1 MFSAYD
7 LKKII
12 PRAIFA
18 LIAVNLSW
26 SLIESFIKAVELLG
40 LGAKE
45 MITAPFGELGQ
56 MHLGSGEASFAL
68 IGAGAGLA
76 AAAAG
81 IIPILGVAI
90 TGLFGLLFAFGILL
104 LRKVFLIGLVVISP
118 VAIAL
123 SIFPQTENWAK
134 KWWDWFSK
142 LLLMYP
148 FITAMFG
155 LSQVASGILSQI
167 SSNPVEKMIYT
178 LASII
183 IMIIPYFLVGKAL
196 SLAGGAIGRVA
207 GMVNNKDR
215 GIIDKTKKWE
225 QKRVGENR
233 YDLARGQRYDG
244 KNRISKGVNTL
255 GRSIRHPIRTV
266 ARGEAARDAEIM
278 RLINEG
284 AATQEERHPGAKNL
298 TKDQNIAVAVG
309 DSKERVEAEARRRAT
324 ADTSG
329 RNKDEVFREERAK
342 LETDYRT
349 AKAALGGSVDAS
361 AQLYAVQKAMAE
373 GSISG
378 ETAAASVE
386 DIAARSATSEA
397 QQVRLARKFA
407 AELDTKTGDKQSV
420 LESSRVTANL
430 TGAPPVSNIRINTDV
445 NGVFQGPKAAS
456 RERLTELSKED
467 IATIGSSKTNQTV
480 GALRSVEVA
489 TTPKLAQQ
497 ALNEVTS
504 HRSHLVRARE
514 AAATAGKTTTAASF
528 DEALENIDR
537 EIQAHIDRVASGV
550 APNPSGAVI
559 NLDAIRTQSA
569 QQAAQYTPATRPT
582 P

>member
-1 MFSAYD
+1 
-7 LKKII
+7 
-12 PRAIFA
+12 
-18 LIAVNLSW
+18 
-26 SLIESFIKAVELLG
+26 
-40 LGAKE
+40 
-45 MITAPFGELGQ
+45 
-56 MHLGSGEASFAL
+56 
-68 IGAGAGLA
+68 
-76 AAAAG
+76 
-81 IIPILGVAI
+81 
-90 TGLFGLLFAFGILL
+90 
-104 LRKVFLIGLVVISP
+104 
-118 VAIAL
+118 
-123 SIFPQTENWAK
+123 
-134 KWWDWFSK
+134 
-142 LLLMYP
+142 
-148 FITAMFG
+148 
-155 LSQVASGILSQI
+155 
-167 SSNPVEKMIYT
+167 
-178 LASII
+178 
-183 IMIIPYFLVGKAL
+183 
-196 SLAGGAIGRVA
+196 
-207 GMVNNKDR
+207 
-215 GIIDKTKKWE
+215 
-225 QKRVGENR
+225 
-233 YDLARGQRYDG
+233 
-244 KNRISKGVNTL
+244 
-255 GRSIRHPIRTV
+255 
-266 ARGEAARDAEIM
+266 M

-445 NGVFQGPKAAS
+445 NGVFRGPKAAS

>member
-215 GIIDKTKKWE
+215 GIIDNVKKKE
-225 QKRVGENR
+225 QKRVAENR
-233 YDLARGQRYDG
+233 YDAARGQRYG
-244 KNRISKGVNTL
+244 GRNFVTRGANTAL
-255 GRSIRHPIRTV
+255 RSIRHPIKTV
-266 ARGEAARDAEIM
+266 ARGEDTRDAEVL
-278 RLINEG
+278 RLVTESANS
-284 AATQEERHPGAKNL
+284 QEERQPGTKGL
-298 TKDQNIAVAVG
+298 TKDQH
-309 DSKERVEAEARRRAT
+309 T
-324 ADTSG
+324 ALAIG
-329 RNKDEVFREERAK
+329 GEEGG
-342 LETDYRT
+342 
-349 AKAALGGSVDAS
+349 AKARILIEAQKRAASDPTTTVSAEQARLEADYYNAKQAVGGSVDTGT
-361 AQLYAVQKAMAE
+361 QLHSLQKAVEE
-373 GSISG
+373 GSIDG
-378 ETAAASVE
+378 ETAAAAVA
-386 DIAARSATSEA
+386 DLTTRLATSGA
-397 QQVRLARKFA
+397 QKGRLAEKLA
-407 AELDTKTGDKQSV
+407 ADLDKRAGDKQSV
-420 LESSRVTANL
+420 LEHRRVSSNL
-430 TGAPPVSNIRINTDV
+430 SALPPSDIKINTEV
-445 NGVFQGPKAAS
+445 NSVFEGSKAAS
-456 RERLTELSKED
+456 RERLATLSKED
-467 IATIGSSKTNQTV
+467 AATIGASKVAQASS
-480 GALRSVEVA
+480 ALSNISTAA
-489 TTPKLAQQ
+489 TPQLAQQ
-497 ALNEVTS
+497 AIDQVTT
-504 HRSHLVRARE
+504 HRTHLVRARE
-514 AAATAGKTTTAASF
+514 AAATAGNTTLAANLDSTIA
-528 DEALENIDR
+528 DIEQQ
-537 EIQAHIDRVASGV
+537 IQNHINQMATG
-550 APNPSGAVI
+550 AAANPQGAV
-559 NLDAIRTQSA
+559 LDLDVIRAESDRRASQSNPGMRT
-569 QQAAQYTPATRPT
+569 TP
-582 P
+582 